1 MCVNVQY
8 EDVGWVGSYV
18 YSMLTVSHVDGRVR
32 RNHSLLIKKPS
43 YVTEIKRKRAVS
55 LREVKHHGPCE
66 WPCQRL
72 TRLIH
77 TKCVN

>member
-1 MCVNVQY
+1 
-8 EDVGWVGSYV
+8 
-18 YSMLTVSHVDGRVR
+18 MLTVSHVDGRVR

-55 LREVKHHGPCE
+55 FREVKHHDPGDPCE
-66 WPCQRL
+66 LPCQRL

-77 TKCVN
+77 TKYVN